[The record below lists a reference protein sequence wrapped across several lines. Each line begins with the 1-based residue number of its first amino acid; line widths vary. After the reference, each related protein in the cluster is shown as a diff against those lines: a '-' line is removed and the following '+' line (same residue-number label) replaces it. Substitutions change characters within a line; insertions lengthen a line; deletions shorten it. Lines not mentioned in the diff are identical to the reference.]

1 MDREF
6 ETTVDSEG
14 HIDIP
19 AEIRER
25 HGMSNGARVKIEERG
40 NDVIISAIEFR
51 SLSDLAGILTKGD
64 PVKEVL
70 RERALDIKRENEK
83 FRPR

>member
-6 ETTVDSEG
+6 VTTVDSEG
-14 HIDIP
+14 HIEIP
-19 AEIRER
+19 ADMRER
-25 HGMSNGARVKIEERG
+25 HGLRNGARVKVEERG
-40 NDVIISAIEFR
+40 KDVVISPVEFE

-64 PVKEVL
+64 PVAELLKD
-70 RERALDIKRENEK
+70 RALDKAREDEK